1 MGRAYRHHNSG
12 STTDSVL
19 QYTNASSTEG
29 SEPRTANERVV
40 DSLRE
45 GFNPLTVELTWEIE
59 PAPVYSPH
67 LRVAEAA
74 E

>member
-1 MGRAYRHHNSG
+1 MPPQQK
-12 STTDSVL
+12 DP
-19 QYTNASSTEG
+19 
-29 SEPRTANERVV
+29 EPRTANERVV

-45 GFNPLTVELTWEIE
+45 GFTPLTVELTWEIE

-67 LRVAEAA
+67 LRVVEAA